1 MAQERQ
7 QEQQGAGAGAGR
19 RSDEAVL
26 AVAGAVDLVLEQA
39 EGALRRV
46 RALLSRSDLL
56 DLAGDVRDDLV
67 ARGRN
72 SGLGPTRPL
81 PVPSIGSVALGEPH
95 MELVARQL
103 REAQAGPPAGATGQ
117 ASAAAPEGTG

>member
-1 MAQERQ
+1 MTQEH
-7 QEQQGAGAGAGR
+7 QEQQEAGTGAGR
-19 RSDEAVL
+19 RSEEAVL

-72 SGLGPTRPL
+72 SGPGPARAPSS
-81 PVPSIGSVALGEPH
+81 VPQAGSAALGEPH
-95 MELVARQL
+95 MELLARRVRL
-103 REAQAGPPAGATGQ
+103 REARAARGATPT
-117 ASAAAPEGTG
+117 AAPEGTG